1 MNGYKALGPQS
12 VFIMEMSEVEKIVK
26 KFPNDMD
33 LGREIRHAFY
43 RQHKQQLIHAE
54 RKIRI
59 RKIKTLIEGLDEPQG
74 ES

>member
-1 MNGYKALGPQS
+1 MNGYKALGLPI
-12 VFIMEMSEVEKIVK
+12 FKMEMSEVEKIVK

-43 RQHKQQLIHAE
+43 RQELIQAE
-54 RKIRI
+54 RKLRI
-59 RKIKTLIEGLDEPQG
+59 RKIKTLIQGSDEPQG

>member
-1 MNGYKALGPQS
+1 MNGYKAFGLPI
-12 VFIMEMSEVEKIVK
+12 FKMEMSEVEKIVK

-43 RQHKQQLIHAE
+43 RQELIQAK
-54 RKIRI
+54 RKLRI
-59 RKIKTLIEGLDEPQG
+59 RMIKTLIQGLDEPQG

>member
-1 MNGYKALGPQS
+1 MNGYKAFGLPIFS
-12 VFIMEMSEVEKIVK
+12 MEMSEVEKIVK

-43 RQHKQQLIHAE
+43 RQELIQAQ
-54 RKIRI
+54 RKLRI
-59 RKIKTLIEGLDEPQG
+59 RMIKTLIQGLDEPQG

>member
-1 MNGYKALGPQS
+1 MNGYKAFGLPI
-12 VFIMEMSEVEKIVK
+12 FKMEMSEVEKIVK

-43 RQHKQQLIHAE
+43 RQELIQAE
-54 RKIRI
+54 RKLRI
-59 RKIKTLIEGLDEPQG
+59 RMIKTLIQGLDEPQG

>member
-1 MNGYKALGPQS
+1 MNGYKAFGLPI
-12 VFIMEMSEVEKIVK
+12 FKMEMSEVEKIVK

-43 RQHKQQLIHAE
+43 RQELIQAE
-54 RKIRI
+54 RGLRI
-59 RKIKTLIEGLDEPQG
+59 RKIKTLIQGLDEPQG